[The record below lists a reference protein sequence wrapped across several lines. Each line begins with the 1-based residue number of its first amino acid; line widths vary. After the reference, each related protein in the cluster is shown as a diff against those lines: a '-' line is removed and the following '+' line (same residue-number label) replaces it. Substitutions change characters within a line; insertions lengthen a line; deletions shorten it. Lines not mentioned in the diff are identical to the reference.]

1 MKAYKN
7 CSFCRLMRSLA
18 FAGVGMGVGSGT
30 AYLLGAEKQTMML
43 SGIVVAAIL
52 VFGLVDNK
60 KRRS

>member
-1 MKAYKN
+1 
-7 CSFCRLMRSLA
+7 
-18 FAGVGMGVGSGT
+18 MGVGSGT